1 MFDLDKLIL
10 PPSPGF
16 LQLVYG
22 LVPAMLLLLL
32 PFAGAAVVSSLLSV
46 ATGKRRPD
54 WSEAFRRVIPPGA
67 GAWLIFGFLPLVSL
81 AFLLHMLLYGA
92 GVPVERYVLRI
103 VPPAGVGL
111 LLLAAHRRR
120 PSPVLGGIG
129 SLLVLGGLFFLLD
142 VLALVMFPERWP
154 FVKTPLPFVFSVHV
168 PVHFLVVLA
177 LSVVATGALLAFRAL
192 YWRETAL
199 PEGPPRTDVRR
210 WSAGLV
216 LAGSLPL
223 PALLLWEYNSIPDYA
238 LGWTAFALGWAFLA
252 VLLAACVGALSAA
265 LRDAPLRPVAT
276 LLLTL
281 ALFGLFAVRDTV
293 LVSTANH
300 EHLVLLAAKARAD
313 QAALQQAQEK
323 RYTSALPIDP
333 KLGEKIFNERC
344 SACHQ
349 FDRKVVGPPYLET
362 VPKYQGKLEALRDFI
377 LNPVKI
383 DPAYPAM
390 PSQGLN
396 RREAESVARY
406 LLVHVGEMTAGG
418 KK

>member
-1 MFDLDKLIL
+1 MFDLDKLLL

-46 ATGKRRPD
+46 AVGKRRPD
-54 WSEAFRRVIPPGA
+54 RTEAFLRVIPPGA

-81 AFLLHMLLYGA
+81 AFLLHMLLHGA

-120 PSPVLGGIG
+120 PSPVLGGVG

-142 VLALVMFPERWP
+142 VLALLMFPERWP

-168 PVHFLVVLA
+168 PTHFLVFLA
-177 LSVVATGALLAFRAL
+177 LAGVAAGALLAFRAL

-199 PEGPPRTDVRR
+199 PEGPLRTEVRR
-210 WSAGLV
+210 WSVGLV
-216 LAGSLPL
+216 LGGSLPL
-223 PALLLWEYNSIPDYA
+223 PALLVWEYGSIPDYA
-238 LGWTAFALGWAFLA
+238 LGWAAFVLGWIFLA
-252 VLLAACVGALSAA
+252 VLLSVCVGALSAA

-276 LLLTL
+276 LVLAL
-281 ALFGLFAVRDTV
+281 ALFGLFAARDTV
-293 LVSTANH
+293 LLSTANR
-300 EHLVLLAAKARAD
+300 EHLVLLDARAKAD
-313 QAALQQAQEK
+313 LAALRQAQEK
-323 RYTSALPIDP
+323 RYTSALPVDP
-333 KLGEKIFNERC
+333 KLGETIFNERC

-349 FDRKVVGPPYLET
+349 FDRKVVGPPYLAT
-362 VPKYQGKLEALRDFI
+362 VPKYQGKPDALRDFI
-377 LNPVKI
+377 LNPVKV

-406 LLVHVGEMTAGG
+406 LLTHVGEMTAGG
-418 KK
+418 SK

>member
-1 MFDLDKLIL
+1 MLDLDKLIL

-54 WSEAFRRVIPPGA
+54 RAEAFLRVIPAGA

-81 AFLLHMLLYGA
+81 VFLLHMLFYGTT
-92 GVPVERYVLRI
+92 VPVERYVLRI
-103 VPPAGVGL
+103 VPPAGIGL

-120 PSPVLGGIG
+120 PSPFLGGVG
-129 SLLVLGGLFFLLD
+129 SLLLLAGLFFQLD
-142 VLALVMFPERWP
+142 VLALLMAPERWP
-154 FVKTPLPFVFSVHV
+154 FVKTPLPFIFSVHV
-168 PVHFLVVLA
+168 PTHFLVFLA

-192 YWRETAL
+192 HWRETAL
-199 PEGPPRTDVRR
+199 PEGPLRAEVRR
-210 WSAGLV
+210 WSVGLV
-216 LAGSLPL
+216 LGGALLL
-223 PALLLWEYNSIPDYA
+223 PALLVWEYNSIPDYA
-238 LGWTAFALGWAFLA
+238 LGWAVFVLGWAFLA
-252 VLLAACVGALSAA
+252 VGLALCVGALSAA

-276 LLLTL
+276 LALVL
-281 ALFGLFAVRDTV
+281 ALFGLFAARDTV
-293 LVSTANH
+293 LLSTANQ
-300 EHLVLLAAKARAD
+300 EHLVLLAARAKAD

-323 RYTSALPIDP
+323 RYASALPIDP

-362 VPKYQGKLEALRDFI
+362 VPKYQGKPEALRDFI

-390 PSQGLN
+390 PGQGLN

-406 LLVHVGEMTAGG
+406 LLTHVAEMTAGG
-418 KK
+418 KP